1 MINANNSWEIIERA
15 YEALG
20 GNNDDAANPNDLT
33 DYDYSSATEETA
45 YEITGA
51 RFPEIAQLE
60 AFARQGYLDNDRI
73 WEEIGEAIARGLQA
87 YAEER
92 WQEYQ
97 DEIEEEEGEE

>member
-1 MINANNSWEIIERA
+1 MINANNSWEIIERT

-20 GNNDDAANPNDLT
+20 GNNDDAVNPNDLT
-33 DYDYSSATEETA
+33 DYDYASASEETA

-60 AFARQGYLDNDRI
+60 AFAREGYLDNYQI
-73 WEEIGEAIARGLQA
+73 WDEIGEAVARALRA

-92 WQEYQ
+92 WQEHL
-97 DEIEEEEGEE
+97 EEEEGEE